1 MLVGDGMRKID
12 SLKDIIEFN
21 SNFKTAINLYLS
33 LNKPEKVLGYIPTK
47 SSVSFI
53 GQYAEAVLENKEQ
66 ATLLVGPYGKGK
78 SHLLLVFLAV
88 LSLER
93 TQENTEMINKLIEK
107 ISKVDE
113 VGESVAKK
121 IEKMWG
127 KDRFLPVLIT
137 DTTGDLKQ
145 AFLYGLNDALKRE
158 KLLDLI
164 PDTYYSIALER
175 IDDWEKNYYE
185 TYEVFEKEIS
195 QCGAS
200 ISALKADLKMYSKEA
215 LDLFKSTY
223 PKVTAGSEFNPMV
236 VSDVLPLY
244 KSTSEKLVE
253 EYKYSGVYIVFDE
266 FSKFIESQNGM
277 AVGTNMKLLQD
288 ICELATDLQDAQ
300 VYFTMVAHKSI
311 KEYGKYLSQDI
322 INSFTGIE
330 GRIIEKYFITSS
342 KNNYELIKNAIIKKD
357 DMLGDIPHYEQLLGS
372 SALQDYYQLP
382 AFRSNFIES
391 EFDSIILKGCYPLN
405 PIASYLLLSVSEKI
419 AQNER
424 TLFTFISNDEPHSM
438 ARFVSEHSKEMEW
451 SIGADLIYDYF
462 SPLLKKEISNEY
474 VHNIWLS
481 AEYAIEKCESEDQKK
496 IVKALAIVLV
506 VNKEDE
512 IPATDK
518 YLRLCI
524 NVGDSAQT
532 INELEEKQLIYKKR
546 ATGCFVFKTRAGFE
560 LRSEIKRRREI
571 KGDNVNYSQALL
583 NVTGKYYI
591 IPRKYNT
598 VHMMTRF
605 FVNQYMNVDDFL
617 NIDSTEALLGDCTG
631 DGKVITL
638 FSFIGIKQEVVKR
651 HILDLAEPRLV
662 VVCPKRG
669 LKAQKQLKDYEII
682 QELRDNRTFTS
693 DNEILKKE
701 LPLLLED
708 IITELELLVGGV
720 YEDDTDTRVLFFD
733 GEKVRNVKVGNEE
746 TAVNE
751 CCENVFIKT
760 PVINNEMVN
769 RSVIGTAQT
778 RKARIN
784 IIRALLS
791 HADTKEFY
799 EGSSQ
804 EATVYRSLFCV
815 TNVINEMPDDNVN
828 DMLQE
833 IHEFVDSCSDTKVSM
848 VVLITQLTS
857 APYGMRAGL
866 IPFYLAYVL
875 ANRREDIIVYFT
887 DKEIQLSADIIVNM
901 CEQPEDYA
909 IYISKE
915 DLQKEKYICELNI
928 LFQVADNRNLS
939 ANRIKDIFICMQRWF
954 RALPQV
960 SRNVMSLD
968 RYVESEDMIR
978 AMREIK
984 RAMQKVEFNPF
995 ESLFVEFPQV
1005 FKSESLEE
1013 TFKVIDA
1020 CKTYYDD
1027 YFDWVQSETIS
1038 KIYEAWGGKRKED
1051 LFHCL
1056 KEWYE
1061 NQSKRSRQGLYNG
1074 RMTNFMSAIETMDVY
1089 SDAEVAKKIVKSV
1102 TDVYIENWNTGSLE
1116 EFVKELDSVKKEIES
1131 IRDDAST
1138 GEMTLSFTRR
1148 NGEPFEKTYSH
1159 ANESTGSVLRN
1170 IIEDTLEE
1178 YDDLSV
1184 NDRVSI
1190 LLDMIEKITT

>member
-1 MLVGDGMRKID
+1 M
-12 SLKDIIEFN
+12 
-21 SNFKTAINLYLS
+21 
-33 LNKPEKVLGYIPTK
+33 
-47 SSVSFI
+47 

-78 SHLLLVFLAV
+78 SHLLLIFLAV

-93 TQENTEMINKLIEK
+93 TQENAEIINKLIEK

-113 VGESVAKK
+113 VGDNVANQ
-121 IEKMWG
+121 IEKIWD

-175 IDDWEKNYYE
+175 IDDWENNYFE
-185 TYEVFEKEIS
+185 TYEVFEREIS
-195 QCGAS
+195 QRGVS
-200 ISALKADLKMYSKEA
+200 ISGLKADLKMYSKEA
-215 LDLFKSTY
+215 LELFKSIY
-223 PKVTAGSEFNPMV
+223 PRVTAGSEFNPMV

-253 EYKYSGVYIVFDE
+253 EYKYSGIYIVFDE

-288 ICELATDLQDAQ
+288 ICELATDLQNAQ

-357 DMLGDIPHYEQLLGS
+357 DMLSYIPHYEMLLGS
-372 SALQDYYQLP
+372 SALREYYQLP

-405 PIASYLLLSVSEKI
+405 PIASYLLLNVSEKI

-438 ARFVSEHSKEMEW
+438 ARFVAEHSKEMEW

-462 SPLLKKEISNEY
+462 SSLLKKEISNEY

-496 IVKALAIVLV
+496 IIKALAIVLI

-518 YLRLCI
+518 YLRLCV

-532 INELEEKQLIYKKR
+532 INELEEKRLIYKKR
-546 ATGCFVFKTRAGFE
+546 ATGCFVFKTRAGSE
-560 LRSEIKRRREI
+560 LRSEIKRQREI

-583 NVTGKYYI
+583 NVTGKYHI

-617 NIDSTEALLGDCTG
+617 NIDSAEALLGDCTG

-651 HILDLAEPRLV
+651 HLHDLAEPRLV

-669 LKAQKQLKDYEII
+669 LKAQIQLKDYEII
-682 QELRDNRTFTS
+682 QELRDNQAFTS

-708 IITELELLVGGV
+708 IITELELLISGV
-720 YEDDTDTRVLFFD
+720 YEDDTDTRVLYFD
-733 GEKVRNVKVGNEE
+733 GEKVRNAKVGNEE

-751 CCENVFIKT
+751 CCENVFTKT

-784 IIRALLS
+784 IIQALLS
-791 HADTKEFY
+791 HEDTKEFY

-815 TNVINEMPDDNVN
+815 TNIINDLPDDNVN

-848 VVLITQLTS
+848 AVLITQLTS
-857 APYGMRAGL
+857 APYGMRSGL

-915 DLQKEKYICELNI
+915 DLQKEKYISELNI

-954 RALPQV
+954 RA
-960 SRNVMSLD
+960 
-968 RYVESEDMIR
+968 
-978 AMREIK
+978 
-984 RAMQKVEFNPF
+984 
-995 ESLFVEFPQV
+995 
-1005 FKSESLEE
+1005 
-1013 TFKVIDA
+1013 
-1020 CKTYYDD
+1020 
-1027 YFDWVQSETIS
+1027 
-1038 KIYEAWGGKRKED
+1038 
-1051 LFHCL
+1051 
-1056 KEWYE
+1056 
-1061 NQSKRSRQGLYNG
+1061 
-1074 RMTNFMSAIETMDVY
+1074 
-1089 SDAEVAKKIVKSV
+1089 
-1102 TDVYIENWNTGSLE
+1102 
-1116 EFVKELDSVKKEIES
+1116 
-1131 IRDDAST
+1131 
-1138 GEMTLSFTRR
+1138 
-1148 NGEPFEKTYSH
+1148 
-1159 ANESTGSVLRN
+1159 
-1170 IIEDTLEE
+1170 
-1178 YDDLSV
+1178 
-1184 NDRVSI
+1184 
-1190 LLDMIEKITT
+1190 